1 MKKYNLSI
9 GNFSYQKFGLIY
21 LLLLFSLESC
31 AQQLAGPVAHIS
43 TGYIKGIQEEH
54 TFIFK
59 GIPYAKPPLGE
70 LRFKAPQA
78 PENWKDTLS
87 CQQFGNVAAQAGNT
101 VNGLQGS
108 EDCLSLNVYTPK
120 VSAAAKLPVV
130 VWVHGGGM
138 TGGSG
143 KSMNGRAFSEQD
155 SIVTVTINYRL
166 GLFGFL
172 YLGDKD
178 RAYNTSGNNGLLDC
192 MMALKWIRQNIAQL
206 GGDPARVTV
215 MGQSAGAKL
224 VSTLLLA
231 PEAKGYFSQLILE
244 SGSVQ
249 CVRDTVTAK
258 AIRQRL
264 EDILTPVKSST
275 ANESLKTDLKFWKA
289 ISTAELIAAQNK
301 VLGGAKGTNYFGPVA
316 DGQVISGN
324 PYTYIKKGTDPALSV
339 LIGTNTGESRMF
351 MEADKRLYRPDAI
364 ALRDWFGDNYKFAL
378 AATEKTVTEKNP
390 EAATVS
396 VLTQYM
402 YQMHAYRLMASLA
415 ENGNQV
421 WSYRLSYSK
430 DGKGANHAQELKY
443 VWYLPGSQ
451 DYDEVETKLSH
462 EMHPLWVNFI
472 RGHKP
477 GGINGQDWPLFN
489 NKKPAIMNFDRITA
503 PLLLKNIYNDKDHPA
518 AGFILN

>member
-9 GNFSYQKFGLIY
+9 DNFFYQKICLIY
-21 LLLLFSLESC
+21 LLILFALPSC
-31 AQQLAGPVAHIS
+31 AQQAGSIAHIS
-43 TGYIKGIQEEH
+43 NGYIKGIQEDH

-59 GIPYAKPPLGE
+59 GIPYAKPPLGD

-78 PENWKDTLS
+78 PDNWKDTLS
-87 CQQFGNVAAQAGNT
+87 CLQFGNVAAQAGNT
-101 VNGLQGS
+101 ANGLQGS

-120 VSAAAKLPVV
+120 ISVAAKFPVV

-143 KSMNGRAFSEQD
+143 KSMNGRAFSDRD

-178 RAYNTSGNNGLLDC
+178 KGYHKSGNNGLLDC

-206 GGDPARVTV
+206 GGDPARVTI

-224 VSTLLLA
+224 ISTLLLA

-264 EDILTPVKSST
+264 EDILLPVK
-275 ANESLKTDLKFWKA
+275 ANSGNKTLNTDIKFWKA
-289 ISTAELIAAQNK
+289 LSTAELIAAQNK

-316 DGQVISGN
+316 DGQVITGN
-324 PYTYIKKGTDPALSV
+324 PYTYIKKGTDPALRI
-339 LIGTNTGESRMF
+339 LMGTNTGESRMF
-351 MEADKRLYRPDAI
+351 MDADKRLFHPDST

-378 AATEKTVTEKNP
+378 AAAEKAAITKAP
-390 EAATVS
+390 DAATIS

-451 DYDEVETKLSH
+451 DYDEVERKLSN
-462 EMHPLWVNFI
+462 EMHPWWVSFI
-472 RGHKP
+472 RGNKP
-477 GGINGQDWPLFN
+477 GGINSQVWPVFN
-489 NKKPAIMNFDRITA
+489 NKKPAVMNFDRITA
-503 PLLLKNIYNDKDHPA
+503 PLLLKNIYDDKNHPA